1 MAITHEFEYF
11 KPSKIADAVGL
22 LMKFDRAEILAGG
35 TDLVNILKEQ
45 AKCTNPTAC
54 IETLQAVVDIKGLD
68 HLRTLALEDGRLE
81 VGALV
86 TFTEIME
93 SSLVKAEMPVL
104 PEVAATVAS
113 VGVRNRATMAGNI
126 CSGVPCMDSG
136 PVLRLYDADV
146 VLEGP
151 EGTRMVPISQWFLHV
166 RRTDIRKGEIVT
178 RMEIPIPAGG
188 HGSAY
193 VKLRRYR
200 GEDLAQASVCI
211 MVLPGHKY
219 RVAFGAVSPV
229 PIRSARLEQ
238 LLEGHPVTDELIAR
252 AQELIPG
259 EIAPITDVRAT
270 AEYRTHMVKVM
281 FERGLKAAVARLAG
295 NGPAYGSHLI

>member
-11 KPSKIADAVGL
+11 KPSEISDAVGL
-22 LMKFDRAEILAGG
+22 LMKFERAEILAGG

-54 IETLQAVVDIKGLD
+54 IETLQAVVDIKGLN
-68 HLRTLALEDGRLE
+68 HLRTLALEDGRLK

-86 TFTEIME
+86 TFTELME
-93 SSLVKAEMPVL
+93 SPLVKAEMPVL

-136 PVLRLYDADV
+136 PVLRLYDAEV

-151 EGTRMVPISQWFLHV
+151 EGTRVVPISQWFVHV
-166 RRTDIRKGEIVT
+166 RTTDIRKGEILT

-193 VKLRRYR
+193 VKLRRYQ
-200 GEDLAQASVCI
+200 GEDLAQASVCV
-211 MVLPGHKY
+211 MALPEHKY

-281 FERGLKAAVARLAG
+281 FERGLKAAVSRLAG
-295 NGPAYGSHLI
+295 DGPAYGSHLI